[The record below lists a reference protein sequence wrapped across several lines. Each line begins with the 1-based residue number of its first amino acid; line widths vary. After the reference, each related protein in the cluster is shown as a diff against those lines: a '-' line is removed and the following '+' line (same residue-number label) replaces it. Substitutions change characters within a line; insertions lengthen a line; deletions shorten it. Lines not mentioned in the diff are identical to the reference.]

1 MLILGIAKSLP
12 SPLLLP
18 DENIFAGSSTSLRLR
33 RLVQSRRNTN
43 NNTNR
48 SGFSSQIIFFHFD
61 YFIPNAMKVRF
72 SCQIFPEKF
81 IRLSSISREMQF
93 NIHSFFKRTDRSISS
108 SKHCKFILLI
118 KEKEKIKLER
128 VINVYFSQNNEKYT
142 DKIITSVS

>member
-1 MLILGIAKSLP
+1 
-12 SPLLLP
+12 
-18 DENIFAGSSTSLRLR
+18 
-33 RLVQSRRNTN
+33 
-43 NNTNR
+43 
-48 SGFSSQIIFFHFD
+48 
-61 YFIPNAMKVRF
+61 MKVRF

-81 IRLSSISREMQF
+81 TRLSSISREMQF